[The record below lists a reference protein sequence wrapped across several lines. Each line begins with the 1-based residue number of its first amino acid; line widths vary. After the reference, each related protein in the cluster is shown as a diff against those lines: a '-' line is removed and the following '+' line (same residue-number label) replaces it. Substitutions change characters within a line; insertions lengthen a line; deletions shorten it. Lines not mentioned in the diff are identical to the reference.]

1 MKDLDYNI
9 DDEVS
14 EVYVILAMRIL
25 YVTGGEEI
33 VRLTGL
39 GGYACDRLL
48 PQSSM

>member
-25 YVTGGEEI
+25 YVTGGGDCAI
-33 VRLTGL
+33 
-39 GGYACDRLL
+39 DRARKI
-48 PQSSM
+48 